1 MVENQARCIRVW
13 GHEEAERMGRLGKKV
28 QGLKNPTINGW
39 EEEDELKRRL
49 TAIGEGVD
57 KSEDKL
63 VLIEFISMAVI
74 DNLYFQVPCWDFCFV
89 FFKKMSSC
97 KYDLF

>member
-1 MVENQARCIRVW
+1 MVCRTEWLRTRQDVFEC
-13 GHEEAERMGRLGKKV
+13 GGMKRLKGWVDWEKKV

-74 DNLYFQVPCWDFCFV
+74 DNLYFQVPC
-89 FFKKMSSC
+89 
-97 KYDLF
+97 